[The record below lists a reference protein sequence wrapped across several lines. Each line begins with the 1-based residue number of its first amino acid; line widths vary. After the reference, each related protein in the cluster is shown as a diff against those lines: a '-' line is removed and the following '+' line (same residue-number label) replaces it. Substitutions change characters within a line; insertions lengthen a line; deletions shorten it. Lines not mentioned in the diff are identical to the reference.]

1 MKNKLEEA
9 KKLLQ
14 EEQEK
19 KVKACAEEVNQ
30 ILAKHDMTINA
41 IILDTLYSSTSLTTR
56 YK

>member
-1 MKNKLEEA
+1 MKKEKLEEA

-19 KVKACAEEVNQ
+19 KAKACAEEVNQ

-41 IILDTLYSSTSLTTR
+41 IIQIIP
-56 YK
+56 K